1 MTWKVEFDDRAA
13 KELRKLDPQIQG
25 EILAY
30 LRRRIATTEN
40 PKRFGKSLSGSL
52 GGLWRY
58 RIRDYR
64 LICSI
69 SERELTVVILRV
81 SHHRNVYA

>member
-13 KELRKLDPQIQG
+13 RELRKLDPQIQE

-30 LRRRIATTEN
+30 LRKRIGTSEK
-40 PKRFGKSLSGSL
+40 PRQFGKSLSGGL
-52 GGLWRY
+52 RGLWRY
-58 RIRDYR
+58 RVRDYR

-69 SERELTVVILRV
+69 SERDMTVVILRV
-81 SHHRNVYA
+81 GHRGKVYS

>member
-1 MTWKVEFDDRAA
+1 VTWKVEFDDRAA
-13 KELRKLDPQIQG
+13 KELRKLNPQIQG
-25 EILAY
+25 EILTY
-30 LRRRIATTEN
+30 LRKRIATTEN
-40 PKRFGKSLSGSL
+40 PRRFGKSLSAGL

-69 SERELTVVILRV
+69 SDRELTVLILRV
-81 SHHRNVYA
+81 GHRRNIYA

>member
-1 MTWKVEFDDRAA
+1 VTWKVEFDDRAA
-13 KELRKLDPQIQG
+13 KELRKLNPQIQG
-25 EILAY
+25 EILTY
-30 LRRRIATTEN
+30 LRKRIATAEN
-40 PKRFGKSLSGSL
+40 PRRFGKSLSAGL

-69 SERELTVVILRV
+69 SDRELTVLILRV
-81 SHHRNVYA
+81 GHRSNAYS

>member
-13 KELRKLDPQIQG
+13 RELRKLNPQIQG
-25 EILAY
+25 EILTY
-30 LRRRIATTEN
+30 LRKRIATIEN
-40 PKRFGKSLSGSL
+40 PRRFGKSLSGAL

-69 SERELTVVILRV
+69 SERELTVLILRV
-81 SHHRNVYA
+81 GHRGNVYA

>member
-13 KELRKLDPQIQG
+13 KELRKLNPQIQG
-25 EILAY
+25 EILTY
-30 LRRRIATTEN
+30 LRKRIATAEN
-40 PKRFGKSLSGSL
+40 PRRFGKSLSAGL

-69 SERELTVVILRV
+69 SDRELTVVILRV
-81 SHHRNVYA
+81 GHRRNIYS

>member
-13 KELRKLDPQIQG
+13 RELRKLSPQIQG
-25 EILAY
+25 EILTY
-30 LRRRIATTEN
+30 LRKRIATTEN
-40 PKRFGKSLSGSL
+40 PRQFGKSLSGAL

-69 SERELTVVILRV
+69 SERELTVLILRV
-81 SHHRNVYA
+81 GHRRNV

>member
-1 MTWKVEFDDRAA
+1 MTWKVEFDERAA
-13 KELRKLDPQIQG
+13 RELRKLNPQIPG
-25 EILAY
+25 EILTY
-30 LRRRIATTEN
+30 LRKRIATTEN
-40 PKRFGKSLSGSL
+40 PRRFGKSLSGAL

-69 SERELTVVILRV
+69 SERELTVLILRV
-81 SHHRNVYA
+81 GHRRNVYV

>member
-1 MTWKVEFDDRAA
+1 VIWRVEFDDRAA
-13 KELRKLDPQIQG
+13 RELRKLNPQVQK

-30 LRRRIATTEN
+30 LRERITTPEN
-40 PKRFGKSLSGSL
+40 PRRFGKSLSGEP

-58 RIRDYR
+58 RVRDYR

-69 SERELTVVILRV
+69 SDATITVLILRV
-81 SHHRNVYA
+81 GHREKIYR

>member
-13 KELRKLDPQIQG
+13 KELRKLNPQTQG
-25 EILAY
+25 EILKY
-30 LRRRIATTEN
+30 LRKRIATTEN
-40 PKRFGKSLSGSL
+40 PRRFGKSLSGSL

-58 RIRDYR
+58 RVGDYR

-69 SERELTVVILRV
+69 SEREVAVLILRV
-81 SHHRNVYA
+81 GHRSNVYS